1 MPQNLFILLI
11 MGKFDRK
18 YNIFEFHNRTSLTT
32 FKTMPRL
39 RGFACETHTRDLKSH
54 TRDLRFQ
61 NLTRES
67 HARDLIVF
75 LWYPTS
81 VTRDFRNQDVA
92 RTSKKILNYDP
103 ISLDL
108 ATFPLSLQ
116 HCLPRTIFRISI
128 AIFRQ

>member
-1 MPQNLFILLI
+1 MS
-11 MGKFDRK
+11 KFSNFRS
-18 YNIFEFHNRTSLTT
+18 T
-32 FKTMPRL
+32 PRL

-81 VTRDFRNQDVA
+81 VTRDFRNQDVILCNL
-92 RTSKKILNYDP
+92 KKLKKYEFSFLQDKTNIKKHDFN
-103 ISLDL
+103 
-108 ATFPLSLQ
+108 SLQ
-116 HCLPRTIFRISI
+116 
-128 AIFRQ
+128 A